1 MPIRKLGYFIDIM
14 FKPFLKQSY
23 VKSSLDFINKYQR
36 EPEHET
42 VTTTFDAMRLYNSI
56 SHDLDLQVIDYFLT
70 SFLNDFLPQFDKLFV
85 IEVADFIIK
94 TTH

>member
-1 MPIRKLGYFIDIM
+1 MPIFKLGYFIDIM
-14 FKPFLKQSY
+14 FKPFLKLSY

-36 EPEHET
+36 ATEHET
-42 VTTTFDAMRLYNSI
+42 VTTTFDAMRLYTSI
-56 SHDLDLQVIDYFLT
+56 SYDLDLQVIDYFLT
-70 SFLNDFLPQFDKLFV
+70 SFLNDFHPQFDKPFV